1 MNKTEKIIYKI
12 LTQDK
17 KKCKFKDAVNRAF
30 KPFILC
36 DPYCKSREL
45 AEELKNDKR

>member
-1 MNKTEKIIYKI
+1 MTLKQKIYKI

-17 KKCKFKDAVNRAF
+17 KKCKFKDSVNKAF

-36 DPYCKSREL
+36 DPKCKTKEL
-45 AEELKNDKR
+45 LELFKK